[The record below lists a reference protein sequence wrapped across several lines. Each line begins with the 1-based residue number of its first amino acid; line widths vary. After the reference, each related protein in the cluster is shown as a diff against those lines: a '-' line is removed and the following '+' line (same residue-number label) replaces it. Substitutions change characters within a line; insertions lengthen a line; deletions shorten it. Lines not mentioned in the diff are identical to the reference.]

1 MSAAPW
7 SGALAIGVGWAA
19 LDARL
24 GKNKAHAHLAHQ
36 VILGLD
42 GAVVVTT
49 TSEIIAPK
57 GKAIHIPAGQTHS
70 IGPEGRLTRSIYID
84 PRFSGIRNDQQCNQP
99 ACLSDDL
106 SAALERITD
115 TNQAR
120 DWAKRFAGRLPGSA
134 IDSRLQKALG
144 NVRALANPAALARE
158 LALSPTR
165 LREIVKADFGV
176 PPSKLLQWL
185 QLLGAAKAMEAS
197 SSLADAA
204 AAGGF
209 ADQAHF
215 SRRLQQWFGVT
226 PKIGLSGLEV
236 SVDDLS

>member
-1 MSAAPW
+1 MTQSDIPGPA
-7 SGALAIGVGWAA
+7 
-19 LDARL
+19 
-24 GKNKAHAHLAHQ
+24 
-36 VILGLD
+36 VILLSGGLD
-42 GAVVVTT
+42 SMVA
-49 TSEIIAPK
+49 
-57 GKAIHIPAGQTHS
+57 
-70 IGPEGRLTRSIYID
+70 
-84 PRFSGIRNDQQCNQP
+84 
-99 ACLSDDL
+99 
-106 SAALERITD
+106 
-115 TNQAR
+115 
-120 DWAKRFAGRLPGSA
+120 
-134 IDSRLQKALG
+134 
-144 NVRALANPAALARE
+144 AALARE
-158 LALSPTR
+158 LTLSPTR

-215 SRRLQQWFGVT
+215 TRRLQQWFGVT